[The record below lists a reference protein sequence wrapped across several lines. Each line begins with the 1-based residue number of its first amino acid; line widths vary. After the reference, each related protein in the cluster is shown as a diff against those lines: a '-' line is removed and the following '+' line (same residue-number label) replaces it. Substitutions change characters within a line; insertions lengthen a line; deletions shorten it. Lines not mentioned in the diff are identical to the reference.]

1 MEQNLRRAFLSLT
14 KELLPE
20 HDDKV
25 MANALK
31 KVRLQHLDA
40 TMDDAKDYF
49 IMMSLDK
56 KISPV
61 HGEGKLGA
69 SKKSKEK

>member
-1 MEQNLRRAFLSLT
+1 
-14 KELLPE
+14 
-20 HDDKV
+20 

>member
-1 MEQNLRRAFLSLT
+1 
-14 KELLPE
+14 
-20 HDDKV
+20 

-40 TMDDAKDYF
+40 TMDDAKDYY

-69 SKKSKEK
+69 SKKNKDK